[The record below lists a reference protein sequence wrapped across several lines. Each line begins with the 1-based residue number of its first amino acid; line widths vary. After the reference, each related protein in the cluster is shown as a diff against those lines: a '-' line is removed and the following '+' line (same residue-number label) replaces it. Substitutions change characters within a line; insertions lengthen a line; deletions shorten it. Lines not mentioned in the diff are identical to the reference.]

1 MAEPN
6 LPCWRLG
13 YRNTSFNPNYTHGLS
28 DVASPS
34 LETVLGLTSSRL
46 SSPNSD
52 VIGRG
57 VCVCVCVCVCNQRES
72 YLSGRPMLV
81 KLCATKKGNS
91 QIYLL
96 KIVLGTLK
104 KKKRLK

>member
-52 VIGRG
+52 VIGRRLLLG
-57 VCVCVCVCVCNQRES
+57 NNDIHLFRVLTV
-72 YLSGRPMLV
+72 
-81 KLCATKKGNS
+81 LCQEPG
-91 QIYLL
+91 
-96 KIVLGTLK
+96 KINTFLPSST
-104 KKKRLK
+104 